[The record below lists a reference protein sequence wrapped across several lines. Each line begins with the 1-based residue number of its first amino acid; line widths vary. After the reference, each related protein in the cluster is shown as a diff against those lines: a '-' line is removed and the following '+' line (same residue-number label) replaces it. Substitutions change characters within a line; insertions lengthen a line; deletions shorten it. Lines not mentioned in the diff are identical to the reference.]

1 VKRVASLGLKPQNR
15 AASNLN
21 TGLWAAR
28 MVPAIKLKQNFY
40 FGFI

>member
-1 VKRVASLGLKPQNR
+1 VKRVASLGPEPQNL
-15 AASNLN
+15 AVSNLN

-28 MVPAIKLKQNFY
+28 MVPAMKLKQNFY